1 MDATNLRMLI
11 ELATT
16 ARDAAGAK
24 RAQAAAALEAARQQ
38 LATLQG
44 YVADYAQRAHSALA
58 QGGDI
63 AAQNNLRAFSAKL
76 GKAIEQQRNEVA
88 RREQVLAVAEHEF
101 NEAQRKMKSLQA
113 LQARGAE
120 QARVVAQR
128 REQKRVDE
136 RAQTMLGSQERPL
149 AAGGW

>member
-16 ARDAAGAK
+16 ARDAAAAR
-24 RAQAAAALEAARQQ
+24 RAQAAAAVDMARQQ

-44 YVADYAQRAHSALA
+44 YAADYAQRAQTALA

-76 GKAIEQQRNEVA
+76 GKAMEQQRNEVA

-101 NEAQRKMKSLQA
+101 NEAQRKVKSLQA
-113 LQARGAE
+113 LQSRSAE

-128 REQKRVDE
+128 REQKLVDE
-136 RAQTMLGSQERPL
+136 LAQTMLSSQERPL